1 MMEVPLL
8 RCAKGILLGVD
19 KYLLLSTSHYGDIM
33 NLNFVFTL
41 DQTNIILAALG
52 KQTFE
57 TVAPIIDSIRQQA
70 QPQLQAAEQQESQPE
85 A

>member
-1 MMEVPLL
+1 
-8 RCAKGILLGVD
+8 
-19 KYLLLSTSHYGDIM
+19 M